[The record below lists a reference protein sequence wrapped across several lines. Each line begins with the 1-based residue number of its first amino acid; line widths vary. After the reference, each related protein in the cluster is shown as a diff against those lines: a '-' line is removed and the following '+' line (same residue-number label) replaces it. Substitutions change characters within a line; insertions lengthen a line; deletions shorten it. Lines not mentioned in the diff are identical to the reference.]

1 MKTFKRIILD
11 RGHGELKGN
20 DTSQTDG
27 RVFTLPD
34 GRVVNEG
41 IENSKYTKQLIID
54 FEKAGFKVD
63 YTVDPYCANN
73 MSLTER
79 RKKANTFNDGATL
92 LISVHNNAAKG
103 VGTEAFTWVNSKSS
117 AGVTESV
124 LQSIKNIGRKVRTEV
139 PTRLRK
145 EYNYYILGG
154 YLPGMLLEMG
164 FYDNPVDYDYL
175 SNEDNIKKLSKAIVE
190 GVIKYNEQVK

>member
-11 RGHGELKGN
+11 RGHGELKGK

-41 IENSKYTKQLIID
+41 IENSKYIKQLIVD
-54 FEKAGFKVD
+54 FEKAGFKID
-63 YTVDPYCANN
+63 YTVDPYCADN
-73 MSLTER
+73 MSLTAR
-79 RKKANTFNDGATL
+79 RKKANTFNDGETL

-117 AGVTESV
+117 AEVAESV

-145 EYNYYILGG
+145 EYKYYILGG
-154 YLPGMLLEMG
+154 YLPSMLLEMG